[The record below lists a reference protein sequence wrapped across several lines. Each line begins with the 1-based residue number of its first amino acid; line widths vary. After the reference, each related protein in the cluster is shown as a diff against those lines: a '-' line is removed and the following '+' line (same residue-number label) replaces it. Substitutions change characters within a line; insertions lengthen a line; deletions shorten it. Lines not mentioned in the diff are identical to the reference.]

1 MSDRYLR
8 AVLLGVLSVLEGLP
22 GMLISCQMFLLSM
35 LFAYPVRVGG
45 SAFQF
50 GGALVILVMRSVV
63 ISG

>member
-1 MSDRYLR
+1 MPNRCLP
-8 AVLLGVLSVLEGLP
+8 AVLLLILSVLEDLP
-22 GMLISCQMFLLSM
+22 GMLISCQMFLFSM